1 MTVCFRISGAEQ
13 HDESASNASVISVD
27 ASQTIKSSTE
37 GQTTTDEE
45 LESRMS
51 RRSSVLVDLISL
63 FRRSSSA
70 FIRTHSTRAAGAADD
85 DDFDDDD
92 EDTRTMSKERILEA
106 IKQKREI
113 IGKLRCQPWN
123 MKRKRRTLKV
133 AQRHLQRQEAKVSR
147 AHLFK
152 AEAGRRLVQV
162 TRWFDNIKIYLI
174 PWEAKIKRIE
184 SHFGSVV
191 SSYFTFLR
199 WTLGVNVTMTV
210 IMLMFVIIPE
220 WLADS
225 NMTIG
230 SDRYNR
236 TKALKVMPDNVRKQA
251 DEISVVWNLGGHM
264 EYSLMFYGYYSRET
278 FFGETVR
285 YRVPVAYFLS
295 NLFVLGYSFLIILRK
310 MAANARTSKLTA
322 GKTEQY
328 VFNWKT
334 FTGWDFTIGNGEAAG
349 NVHMANVIKFRE
361 AIAEYAV
368 NMKRKYACLQILIR
382 MFANLLVF
390 LMLGFSVWAILAVSQ
405 IRETDT
411 FIKQN
416 AVSITVSF
424 ITLIFPNIFELIGK
438 LERYHPRTA
447 LRIQLARILCLYIVN
462 YYTLIVSLMMKLRDL
477 EGERRA
483 LEKSQMAAMQML
495 NEFRPIFR
503 NRLMRGLL
511 GTSTLSPNLAQT
523 TPTSPPVWTT
533 MFSDFGPI
541 GVSNPKAVVSKDT
554 SLHNTTIVVTHVI
567 GPNVAWRNRELQN
580 YKTYRVSRLEH
591 VKLTNYTEMC
601 WETQIGQ
608 EITKLVIMDLL
619 MTIAAILVIDFFR
632 GLMCRYCN
640 MWWFW
645 NLEKTFP
652 EYGEFKV
659 AENVLHLVNNQG
671 MIWLGLFF
679 VPMLPMINNI
689 KLIILMY
696 IRGWAVM
703 TCNIPARQIFR
714 ASRSSNFYLMLLLLM
729 LFLCTLPVGYVIASR
744 TPSKGCGPFGDQPHF
759 YSIIT
764 DVLHE
769 NLNASLVDALK
780 YITSPGIVIP
790 LLLLLLLIIY
800 FLFALVRGLR
810 EANHDLSSQ
819 LVQERTEEK
828 KKIFELAGGKKKR
841 AVLFSKPTIKPP
853 SKQIYGNYSSV
864 SDEDSH
870 SKLKSSISRSPAG
883 SRGFRPSLG
892 LLSEVDQ
899 SDAEETEPEQESL
912 QPLSLRQQILVCIG
926 LADEDK
932 LKRGKYDVD
941 SKHAEE
947 GHAGATHQHHEPEDD
962 QEEEIDEPSS
972 SERCRLLPESS
983 RHTSQSSR
991 SRNSRRKFEKSRESS
1006 ESTSSDAA
1014 SLPTEELHSAAQ
1026 ELTRQVSE
1034 ERRLQ
1039 ASPQHHSAHAPSSTA
1054 SLSDD
1059 GGCDAD
1065 LLNMSN
1071 PHSSYTSAMMSPIM
1085 TEVLSTDEYDDDEKS
1100 RLIVDRSSRSSGE
1113 SSSSETE
1120 LQRPRFA
1127 MRVKESGKRSQ
1138 DRGKP
1143 SQNNERVSSHSSQR
1157 SSSEASSP
1165 SHSSKIT

>member
-1 MTVCFRISGAEQ
+1 
-13 HDESASNASVISVD
+13 
-27 ASQTIKSSTE
+27 
-37 GQTTTDEE
+37 
-45 LESRMS
+45 
-51 RRSSVLVDLISL
+51 
-63 FRRSSSA
+63 
-70 FIRTHSTRAAGAADD
+70 
-85 DDFDDDD
+85 
-92 EDTRTMSKERILEA
+92 MSKERILEA

-295 NLFVLGYSFLIILRK
+295 NLF
-310 MAANARTSKLTA
+310 
-322 GKTEQY
+322 
-328 VFNWKT
+328 T

-447 LRIQLARILCLYIVN
+447 LRIQLARYHLCTTMSKVVN
-462 YYTLIVSLMMKLRDL
+462 AWITGNVYTLT
-477 EGERRA
+477 
-483 LEKSQMAAMQML
+483 
-495 NEFRPIFR
+495 EF
-503 NRLMRGLL
+503 
-511 GTSTLSPNLAQT
+511 GTNDSNL
-523 TPTSPPVWTT
+523 PTSMDHGEAT

-567 GPNVAWRNRELQN
+567 GPN
-580 YKTYRVSRLEH
+580 
-591 VKLTNYTEMC
+591 
-601 WETQIGQ
+601 

-790 LLLLLLLIIY
+790 LLLLLIIY

-819 LVQERTEEK
+819 LVQVSIRRSDDVLRPECQRLKERTEEK

-932 LKRGKYDVD
+932 LK
-941 SKHAEE
+941 
-947 GHAGATHQHHEPEDD
+947 
-962 QEEEIDEPSS
+962 
-972 SERCRLLPESS
+972 
-983 RHTSQSSR
+983 
-991 SRNSRRKFEKSRESS
+991 
-1006 ESTSSDAA
+1006 
-1014 SLPTEELHSAAQ
+1014 
-1026 ELTRQVSE
+1026 

-1071 PHSSYTSAMMSPIM
+1071 PHSRFVLETLCIVERLLICSCSSYTSAMMSPIM

-1100 RLIVDRSSRSSGE
+1100 RLIVDRS
-1113 SSSSETE
+1113 
-1120 LQRPRFA
+1120 A
-1127 MRVKESGKRSQ
+1127 
-1138 DRGKP
+1138 
-1143 SQNNERVSSHSSQR
+1143 
-1157 SSSEASSP
+1157 
-1165 SHSSKIT
+1165 

>member
-1 MTVCFRISGAEQ
+1 
-13 HDESASNASVISVD
+13 
-27 ASQTIKSSTE
+27 
-37 GQTTTDEE
+37 
-45 LESRMS
+45 
-51 RRSSVLVDLISL
+51 
-63 FRRSSSA
+63 
-70 FIRTHSTRAAGAADD
+70 
-85 DDFDDDD
+85 
-92 EDTRTMSKERILEA
+92 
-106 IKQKREI
+106 
-113 IGKLRCQPWN
+113 
-123 MKRKRRTLKV
+123 
-133 AQRHLQRQEAKVSR
+133 
-147 AHLFK
+147 
-152 AEAGRRLVQV
+152 
-162 TRWFDNIKIYLI
+162 
-174 PWEAKIKRIE
+174 
-184 SHFGSVV
+184 
-191 SSYFTFLR
+191 
-199 WTLGVNVTMTV
+199 
-210 IMLMFVIIPE
+210 
-220 WLADS
+220 
-225 NMTIG
+225 MTIG

-828 KKIFELAGGKKKR
+828 KKIFELAGGKRNERYCFQNRRLNRHQNRSTATILQCRTRIHTQNSNPAFPDLLLVVVDSDRLSGCCLRLIKVMQKRQNLNRNHFSPYRFVNRFLFVSVSLMRTSSSVGSTTLIPSMLKKDTLALHTSITSQKMTKKKR
-841 AVLFSKPTIKPP
+841 STNQVARNDAACYPNLLVTPHNLLDLGIL
-853 SKQIYGNYSSV
+853 
-864 SDEDSH
+864 DEN
-870 SKLKSSISRSPAG
+870 
-883 SRGFRPSLG
+883 
-892 LLSEVDQ
+892 
-899 SDAEETEPEQESL
+899 
-912 QPLSLRQQILVCIG
+912 
-926 LADEDK
+926 
-932 LKRGKYDVD
+932 LKR
-941 SKHAEE
+941 AEN
-947 GHAGATHQHHEPEDD
+947 P
-962 QEEEIDEPSS
+962 
-972 SERCRLLPESS
+972 R
-983 RHTSQSSR
+983 
-991 SRNSRRKFEKSRESS
+991 
-1006 ESTSSDAA
+1006 
-1014 SLPTEELHSAAQ
+1014 
-1026 ELTRQVSE
+1026 
-1034 ERRLQ
+1034 
-1039 ASPQHHSAHAPSSTA
+1039 
-1054 SLSDD
+1054 
-1059 GGCDAD
+1059 
-1065 LLNMSN
+1065 N
-1071 PHSSYTSAMMSPIM
+1071 PH
-1085 TEVLSTDEYDDDEKS
+1085 
-1100 RLIVDRSSRSSGE
+1100 RLMLLRFQLRNFTRLHRS
-1113 SSSSETE
+1113 
-1120 LQRPRFA
+1120 
-1127 MRVKESGKRSQ
+1127 
-1138 DRGKP
+1138 
-1143 SQNNERVSSHSSQR
+1143 
-1157 SSSEASSP
+1157 
-1165 SHSSKIT
+1165 